1 MKQWP
6 DFESNGDLPLG
17 IHQATISEV
26 LQHFGTSTLQRQ
38 VVSSR
43 LERIYNLARSTG
55 QVARFV
61 IFGSFITAKPTP
73 NDVDI
78 FMLMEGYLRRQSG
91 DR

>member
-6 DFESNGDLPLG
+6 NFESNGDLPLG

-55 QVARFV
+55 
-61 IFGSFITAKPTP
+61 
-73 NDVDI
+73 
-78 FMLMEGYLRRQSG
+78 
-91 DR
+91 